1 MTRTRAADRPQVRLI
16 WDEFLSHAAPRALR
30 ELGFRT
36 THVGAH
42 DLNDA
47 LTTWS
52 TSQRTVIGL
61 AADFADSGEWMP
73 TSAAS
78 AAHWIADVADI
89 EVCTAREWIRVGR
102 RLRVLP
108 LIADLFEAD
117 ELSYSK
123 VRTLSR
129 VANPENE
136 QQLAAIAADVPA
148 GALPWAITAW
158 LHRTSNDAELERHQH
173 EQRSVT

>member
-1 MTRTRAADRPQVRLI
+1 MAARTPSVPPTLPLTR
-16 WDEFLSHAAPRALR
+16 
-30 ELGFRT
+30 
-36 THVGAH
+36 

-52 TSQRTVIGL
+52 TSQRAVIGL
-61 AADFADSGEWMP
+61 AADFADSGEWMA

-78 AAHWIADVADI
+78 AAHWIAQVADI

-102 RLRVLP
+102 RLHSLT

-123 VRTLSR
+123 VRALSR
-129 VANPENE
+129 VATPENE
-136 QQLAAIAADVPA
+136 QQLAAIAVDVPA
-148 GALPWAITAW
+148 GALRERSQRGCTAPVTTASSNA
-158 LHRTSNDAELERHQH
+158 TSTSSAR
-173 EQRSVT
+173 